1 MVYVADS
8 EQLQQGSLMPIQN
21 DGQEAE
27 AVATKNHV
35 VSDKL
40 QHQEGIY
47 KHLEMGSSITA
58 TGKLFHTLQMESG
71 NTSSCVSREMKEPEQ
86 HVSAPVVAAP
96 VFAGGEDTAVGSS
109 QSNASYYE
117 SMANDV
123 TMWMTST
130 FGKFLDSEEH
140 LTGNE
145 DTNLGSKN

>member
-1 MVYVADS
+1 MAAASFASVS
-8 EQLQQGSLMPIQN
+8 QLQHKTHEIMEN
-21 DGQEAE
+21 
-27 AVATKNHV
+27 

-47 KHLEMGSSITA
+47 NHLEMGSSNTA

-71 NTSSCVSREMKEPEQ
+71 NTSSCVSCEMKEPEQ

-109 QSNASYYE
+109 QSNASYYQ
-117 SMANDV
+117 SMVNDV

-140 LTGNE
+140 LTSNE
-145 DTNLGSKN
+145 EAATCLSDGTAA